1 MKKSQ
6 TENST
11 SPIAPIMPQSDRE
24 GLFLQFAQAYYQ
36 DMQAIGNNAPFGQVF
51 NQIDA
56 FAFQNT
62 RELGKKSLE
71 LILEEQIEQVE
82 KKKIEEDRVC
92 ETCQTK
98 KRHRGRPEKKFL
110 STQGEVKLKRLYWEC
125 VPCRTPEHPVDAI
138 LGLETG
144 YSVGVRR
151 LIVFAGT
158 SWSFG
163 KAETSLEEF
172 CGLKISENTIR
183 KLCQEE
189 APKMEAW
196 QNNDPASHQPFR
208 LAAGEIEFTVDGT
221 CVNTMEGWKEM
232 RVGIFSMRECGLFA
246 FPCQWALRHLPKP
259 HVSIAFAAIEEKDV
273 FRSHWGHW
281 LNRLSI
287 TDPGVVSVLADGA
300 QWIWD
305 ASFLEFSGKARE
317 NLDIYHALEYLSN
330 KGEALFGKDTA
341 EYTWWY
347 NTMKSDLL
355 DGGAAPLLD
364 RVRTMTQM
372 EQLDKN
378 KETLRVLENY
388 LVFHS
393 GRMNYRE
400 RLAAG
405 LSIGSGQV
413 EGACKN
419 LIGAR
424 LKQTG
429 AKWRR
434 DRVDRMAKLCA
445 VLYGEQWNAY
455 WKTAV

>member
-1 MKKSQ
+1 MKKPT

-11 SPIAPIMPQSDRE
+11 SPLVPIVPASARE
-24 GLFLQFAQAYYQ
+24 ALFLQYAQAYYQ
-36 DMQAIGNNAPFGQVF
+36 DMQAVGNNAPFGQVF

-56 FAFQNT
+56 FAFQHT

-71 LILEEQIEQVE
+71 LVLEDQIENIE
-82 KKKIEEDRVC
+82 KTKMEESRAC
-92 ETCQTK
+92 EHCQTK
-98 KRHRGRPEKKFL
+98 KRHRGRPGKKFL
-110 STQGEVKLKRLYWEC
+110 STQGEITLKRLYWEC
-125 VPCRTPEHPVDAI
+125 VPCRLPEHPVDAI
-138 LGLETG
+138 LGLESG
-144 YSVGVRR
+144 YSVGARR

-163 KAETSLEEF
+163 KAATYLEEF

-189 APKMEAW
+189 SPKMEQW
-196 QNNDPASHQPFR
+196 QNNAVASHQPFR
-208 LAAGEIEFTVDGT
+208 QAEGKIEFTADGT
-221 CVNTMEGWKEM
+221 CVNTTEGWKEM
-232 RVGIFSMRECGLFA
+232 RIGIFSLRMPGGFA
-246 FPCQWALRHLPKP
+246 FPWQWASRHLPKP
-259 HVSIAFAAIEEKDV
+259 HVSLAFAGIADKDT
-273 FRSHWGHW
+273 FRRQWGYW
-281 LNRLSI
+281 LNRLGI
-287 TDPGVVSVLADGA
+287 ADPGVISALADGA

-305 ASFLEFSGKARE
+305 AIFLEFSGKAQE

-330 KGEALFGKDTA
+330 KGEALFGKGTA

-347 NTMKSDLL
+347 NTIKSDLL
-355 DGGAAPLLD
+355 EGGVAPLLD
-364 RVRTMTQM
+364 RVRTMAQM

-393 GRMNYRE
+393 GRMNYRQ
-400 RLAAG
+400 RLAEG

-445 VLYGEQWNAY
+445 VLYGEQWKDY
-455 WKTAV
+455 WNSAV